1 MSIEISDPQARYRHE
16 KRHTAIIALTD
27 LDPRDAATICVA
39 VLDEVAAGSPGLDP
53 WGDLRADA
61 EFWADCANPA
71 ELETYFAAALKRLRD
86 QTLGIRARKRL
97 LGALFVSLDGLEQN
111 KFISWTQKV
120 KKQ

>member
-53 WGDLRADA
+53 WGDMRADA

-86 QTLGIRARKRL
+86 QTLGIRARKRMMA
-97 LGALFVSLDGLEQN
+97 ALFLSFRHADRLA
-111 KFISWTQKV
+111 FIQWAMEVPQ
-120 KKQ
+120 